1 MAKLDEIAELL
12 TDELEG
18 FKKAIAELNGIS
30 RELKS
35 SKVAL
40 DIYTVKREISE
51 LREKQDAHFR
61 EHGSDLRIFS
71 GRMAIAKLVPKWLL
85 VLFLITSAVT
95 VLTLGYFGYHFVRLD
110 DRKAEAFDRGKER
123 IILDL
128 RGYFDEHPEVY
139 EGFLSWSNEKDSV
152 PNQK

>member
-1 MAKLDEIAELL
+1 MDEIAELL

-51 LREKQDAHFR
+51 LRERQDAHFR

-95 VLTLGYFGYHFVRLD
+95 ALTLGYFGYHFVRLD
-110 DRKAEAFDRGKER
+110 DHKRKPSTGGRNGSFRT
-123 IILDL
+123 
-128 RGYFDEHPEVY
+128 
-139 EGFLSWSNEKDSV
+139 
-152 PNQK
+152 